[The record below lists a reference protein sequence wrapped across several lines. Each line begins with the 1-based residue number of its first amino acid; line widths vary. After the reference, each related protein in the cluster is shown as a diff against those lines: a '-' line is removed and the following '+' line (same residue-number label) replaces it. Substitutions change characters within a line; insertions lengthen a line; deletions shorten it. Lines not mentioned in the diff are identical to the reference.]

1 MRHVNLIKIA
11 AGVAALATA
20 AQAQAQ
26 SIPFSGT
33 ITGIGSGSPD
43 ASCAPATARGILLP
57 ASSTGTSN
65 IGTFTYGHNWCF
77 NGPVG
82 PINGTFDMFFGGDNL
97 HGTLTGI
104 AGPSGTVGLTNLDL
118 AYTILSGTG
127 AFAGAT
133 GSFGGIAT
141 ADARGRLPTAPL
153 FTLNFTG
160 NMSAPALPEPG
171 TWMMMLLGFGGI
183 GFAMRRQPREQKRS
197 QIA

>member
-1 MRHVNLIKIA
+1 MRHMNFLKFA
-11 AGVAALATA
+11 AGVTALAAA
-20 AQAQAQ
+20 AQAHAQ

-33 ITGIGSGSPD
+33 ISGIGSGSPD

-57 ASSTGTSN
+57 SSSTGSSN

-82 PINGTFDMFFGGDNL
+82 PINGTFNMVFGGDNL
-97 HGTLTGI
+97 NGTLTGI
-104 AGPSGTVGLTNLDL
+104 AGPSGTVGLTNLNL
-118 AYTILSGTG
+118 AYTVLGGTG

-141 ADARGRLPTAPL
+141 ADVRGRSPTAPL

-160 NMSAPALPEPG
+160 NLNAPALPEPG

-183 GFAMRRQPREQKRS
+183 GFAMRRERQDQKLA